1 MPAADPRAFLPLKPA
16 ELQILL
22 LLAREPLHGYALL
35 KEAERDSAGVSLE
48 VGSLYRIL
56 RRLLGQGLVE
66 EQPGDG
72 GALAPG
78 RPRRSYRMTSL
89 GRAVAQAEAE
99 RLEQVVSAARAARL
113 LRPRG
118 RA

>member
-1 MPAADPRAFLPLKPA
+1 MPTPDPREFLPLKPA
-16 ELQILL
+16 ELQILM

-35 KEAERDSAGVSLE
+35 KEAERQSGGVALE

-56 RRLLGQGLVE
+56 RRLLEQGLVE
-66 EQPGDG
+66 EQAGEDSGP
-72 GALAPG
+72 APG
-78 RPRRSYRMTSL
+78 RPRRSYRMTAL
-89 GRAVAQAEAE
+89 GRAVAQAEAQ